1 MDYLL
6 QFTSTLPNTE
16 GRIRGQPV
24 QAGSGR
30 PAGRF
35 GQVNE
40 VFSSQLA
47 LNLRIAVT
55 TVDARI
61 MCLMSETPDTPTV
74 RTSTAPASAP
84 AAEPVRY
91 KAPRVFVA
99 AAWVAIV
106 AGIVFIVSVIF
117 FTGMALGH
125 HGHHHHHHKHHMM
138 MHPHR
143 FGPGGPG
150 GPGAGGPPGANQG
163 GGPASVAPGAPGPS
177 QIPSSVAPTR
187 TP

>member
-1 MDYLL
+1 
-6 QFTSTLPNTE
+6 
-16 GRIRGQPV
+16 
-24 QAGSGR
+24 
-30 PAGRF
+30 
-35 GQVNE
+35 
-40 VFSSQLA
+40 
-47 LNLRIAVT
+47 
-55 TVDARI
+55 
-61 MCLMSETPDTPTV
+61 MSETPDTPTV

-125 HGHHHHHHKHHMM
+125 HGGHHHHHHKHHMM